1 MPCPGF
7 HLKYTFSVVLRFWK
21 KILQYYQD
29 SIHSKHWLLV
39 EDTPTVQDN
48 DTSITLIWCL
58 KQLKGFILKYSISE
72 SFFFHFLTTN
82 TCLFSFRW
90 LCWWGCWHLNKLSRI
105 QIWSLFPSVSCTDIH
120 TFHES
125 WVTLS
130 NYQNYF

>member
-90 LCWWGCWHLNKLSRI
+90 LSWWGCWHLNKLSRI